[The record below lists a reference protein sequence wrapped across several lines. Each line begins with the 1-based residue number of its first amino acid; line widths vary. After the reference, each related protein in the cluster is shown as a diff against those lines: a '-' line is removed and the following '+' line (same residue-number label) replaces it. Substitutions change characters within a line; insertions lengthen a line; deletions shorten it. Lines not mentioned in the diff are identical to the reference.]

1 MTREV
6 RDDPTDTESAQ
17 LNQQDDAAKWKV
29 PHSKYLV
36 VMNKTNDARD
46 EISSVDSNKFNSIII
61 EVDNLHQQVWKPR
74 EQVADAEALLDIA
87 NILVT
92 SIKPIF
98 REGISLADFVNCL
111 VREFGKSDKSL
122 NTQENEQ
129 ISINWK
135 DIGMA
140 N

>member
-1 MTREV
+1 M
-6 RDDPTDTESAQ
+6 DTELAQ

-87 NILVT
+87 NILVA
-92 SIKPIF
+92 SIKPID
-98 REGISLADFVNCL
+98 R
-111 VREFGKSDKSL
+111 KSTRL
-122 NTQENEQ
+122 N
-129 ISINWK
+129 SSHSS
-135 DIGMA
+135 
-140 N
+140 